1 MTSRR
6 CGGSIPHGGG
16 AVPYHWGRFKGM
28 AEEKQAGWHTL
39 DELMANVWFDTCV
52 YHQAG
57 IDLLLDVVPID
68 NVLFASEM
76 VGAVKGINPETGEY
90 YDDTRQY
97 VDRRRAH
104 RRAAPAD
111 LRAQRAACVSATE
124 DRSVS
129 AMNRNVVVREIDR
142 ADPAVID
149 GLAAA
154 GTATVHEAIGRV
166 GYAGS
171 DLRPIQQDV
180 RIAGSAV
187 TVLSHPGDN
196 LMIHAAVE
204 VCQAGDVL
212 VVVNTAPSTHGM
224 FGELL
229 ATSLQTRGV
238 RGLVI
243 DAGVRDTSELRAM
256 GFPVWSRHVS
266 CQGTV
271 KSTAGSVNVPVVLGG
286 LVVNPGDV
294 VCADD
299 DGVVVVPA
307 ARPSGRSPSPRRG
320 SPRRSRRGR
329 LTAGELG
336 VDFYGLRAKLAELG
350 VEYVDRLSGELR

>member
-1 MTSRR
+1 
-6 CGGSIPHGGG
+6 
-16 AVPYHWGRFKGM
+16 
-28 AEEKQAGWHTL
+28 
-39 DELMANVWFDTCV
+39 
-52 YHQAG
+52 
-57 IDLLLDVVPID
+57 
-68 NVLFASEM
+68 
-76 VGAVKGINPETGEY
+76 
-90 YDDTRQY
+90 
-97 VDRRRAH
+97 
-104 RRAAPAD
+104 
-111 LRAQRAACVSATE
+111 
-124 DRSVS
+124 
-129 AMNRNVVVREIDR
+129 MNRNVVVREIDR

-149 GLAAA
+149 GLGRA

-166 GYAGS
+166 GYVGS

-180 RIAGSAV
+180 RIAGSAI

-196 LMIHAAVE
+196 MMIHAAVE
-204 VCQAGDVL
+204 VCRSGDVL

-271 KSTAGSVNVPVVLGG
+271 KNTAGSVNVPVVLGG
-286 LVVNPGDV
+286 VVVNPSDV

-299 DGVVVVPA
+299 DGVVVVPLA
-307 ARPSGRSPSPRRG
+307 DAQWALAQSEARIAKEDHTRA
-320 SPRRSRRGR
+320 R
-329 LTAGELG
+329 LAAGELG
-336 VDFYGLRAKLAELG
+336 VDFYGLRAKLLELG
-350 VEYVDRLSGELR
+350 VEYVDRLSGDTP